1 MLFSQNRDMD
11 GIWQTF
17 VDVRTTRG
25 NRMSWPVRVVKVSS
39 APVALAELQTLTC
52 TKLLEKLTLI
62 ELSAVFQ
69 VLREVVC

>member
-1 MLFSQNRDMD
+1 
-11 GIWQTF
+11 
-17 VDVRTTRG
+17 
-25 NRMSWPVRVVKVSS
+25 MSWPVRVVKVSS